1 MERFNARMRLPIIVS
16 AILPLII
23 VSETSGWVSDTVEI
37 VTWLVFL
44 ADYVVHVRYLEHYG
58 RTGYGRFDLFVVV
71 VTAPWFLIPGAQAGG
86 FVVVFRLA
94 RLARLVLASRG
105 ARRLFDRLGRV
116 AVVATGVVILGS
128 LVAYYSEHSVN
139 PEFATFGDALWWG
152 IVTLTTVG
160 YGDIVP
166 KTPTGRWAAV
176 VIMVTGIAV
185 LGVLAGALSSFFRL
199 GEKQA
204 DDGPAAS
211 EAANA
216 PATPADA
223 AITALAAE
231 VAGLRRQVEALTR
244 LLTGTSAGQPPEEPP
259 DEGRLDLFQVG
270 EGHVDLHALRE
281 LGDQGVPVD
290 GRQLVVAGAPVEP
303 VLLDGI
309 DVGAIHHDD
318 QVNGDAL
325 GSVLGPFVV
334 EIHVIVRRR
343 DLDRHQR
350 VIRPEQ
356 GTWLEAPQDHDIGPP
371 ERELLARADDMGVPV
386 AIPHVGVLKHID
398 AGGSRPGR
406 EEGHGE
412 IARNPLVTRARRLA
426 EYNPAVHDFDALADL
441 RGERLVLLLGDEEAR
456 GIRRPDGKGHSQRP
470 PPVEAD
476 SVQLTV
482 ARRRGG
488 GGRSR
493 RGAGRRRTRRPGR
506 RSPAR
511 G

>member
-16 AILPLII
+16 AVLPLII
-23 VSETSGWVSDTVEI
+23 VPEASGWVSDTVDI

-44 ADYVVHVRYLEHYG
+44 ADYVVHVRHLEHYG

-86 FVVVFRLA
+86 FVVLFRLA
-94 RLARLVLASRG
+94 RLARLAVASRG

-116 AVVATGVVILGS
+116 AAVALGVVVLGS
-128 LVAYYSEHSVN
+128 LVAYHAEHPSN
-139 PEFATFGDALWWG
+139 PEFATLGDALWWG

-166 KTPTGRWAAV
+166 KTPAGRWAAV
-176 VIMVTGIAV
+176 VIMITGIAV

-199 GEKQA
+199 DENHA
-204 DDGPAAS
+204 DDGPPADEPAS
-211 EAANA
+211 A
-216 PATPADA
+216 PVTPADA

-231 VAGLRRQVEALTR
+231 VAALRRQVEALTQ
-244 LLTGTSAGQPPEEPP
+244 LLTRTSAGPPPEEPL

-270 EGHVDLHALRE
+270 KGSVDLHAFRQF
-281 LGDQGVPVD
+281 GDQGVPVD

-309 DVGAIHHDD
+309 DVGAVHHDD
-318 QVNGDAL
+318 QVNDDAL
-325 GSVLGPFVV
+325 GGILGPFVV

-343 DLDRHQR
+343 DLHRHQH

-356 GTWLEAPQDHDIGPP
+356 CTWLQAPQDDDVGPP
-371 ERELLARADDMGVPV
+371 ERELLARADDMRVAM

-398 AGGSRPGR
+398 TGGPGPGR
-406 EEGHGE
+406 EEGHSE
-412 IARNPLVTRARRLA
+412 VARNPLMTGAGRLA
-426 EYNPAVHDFDALADL
+426 EYNPAIHDLDALTDL

-456 GIRRPDGKGHSQRP
+456 GIRRPDGKGHSHRP
-470 PPVEAD
+470 PPVNVD
-476 SVQLTV
+476 SAQLTG

-488 GGRSR
+488 GG
-493 RGAGRRRTRRPGR
+493 
-506 RSPAR
+506 
-511 G
+511 